1 MYSTFIFELL
11 KLTPWHLGCDECLFI
26 FFRGC
31 SLWGDR
37 TMTWISIGKIHNW
50 YKMFFISMSFY
61 DVTIYLPLY
70 KRYKWPPL
78 FKFGCTKKAR
88 VNVSI
93 LLPCHRCV
101 LECVL
106 FVVLPRFNNNTT
118 NMFSLRIDY
127 FPSFRINNVK
137 CQRYFHS

>member
-1 MYSTFIFELL
+1 
-11 KLTPWHLGCDECLFI
+11 
-26 FFRGC
+26 
-31 SLWGDR
+31 
-37 TMTWISIGKIHNW
+37 
-50 YKMFFISMSFY
+50 MFFNFY
-61 DVTIYLPLY
+61 VIQRNTTMLQYICNCINDINE
-70 KRYKWPPL
+70 PL
-78 FKFGCTKKAR
+78 FLNTVIRKKH
-88 VNVSI
+88 VLNVSI